1 MDSVQLDQSAGIVS
15 VGPGARWQKV
25 YDALDPY
32 QLSFQGGRNGKVGV
46 AGFLLG
52 GGIGFFSPERGWA
65 CDYVVNF
72 EVVLSS
78 GVIVNANSKSHPD
91 LFAALKGGQN
101 NFGVVTKL
109 QLRTFPQP
117 PLWGGVVIYSNSTDE
132 ELLDAVVDFKNPAR
146 FDPYAMFTFGFVYDA
161 TLRAFTA
168 NIAMYHARPSIV
180 NGSALETFAKIQP
193 QIFNSIRIDSPGSF
207 AGEKISPVVKQ
218 YYMHWA
224 TNTIVVSRTALSR
237 IQTLFRETSITLADS
252 YLSANLTVAISI
264 QSVPA
269 TAPSSNPNI
278 LGFAAGSEAEKR
290 LLNIGLAIQ
299 YEDPAATA
307 GLDIAT
313 KRLAAQ
319 IDQIAIEEGVYD
331 AHLYMNY
338 AGSWQNVLGGYGQ
351 ESLVVLREVSSS
363 TSGPML
369 GSEINALMQS
379 TLGWSSRPNGER
391 A

>member
-52 GGIGFFSPERGWA
+52 
-65 CDYVVNF
+65 VNF

-218 YYMHWA
+218 YY
-224 TNTIVVSRTALSR
+224 
-237 IQTLFRETSITLADS
+237 

-363 TSGPML
+363 TSGSML
-369 GSEINALMQS
+369 GSEINDLMQS
-379 TLGWSSRPNGER
+379 TLGWSSRPDGER